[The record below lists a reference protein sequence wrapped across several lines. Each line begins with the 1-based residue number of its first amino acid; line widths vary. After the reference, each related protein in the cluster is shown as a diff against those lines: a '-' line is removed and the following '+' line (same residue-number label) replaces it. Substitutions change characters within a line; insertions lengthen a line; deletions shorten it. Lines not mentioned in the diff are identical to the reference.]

1 MASSE
6 GPAADSSGAAPAERT
21 IQRRSLHKEVIEQL
35 RDMIVEGELA
45 PGEKIDEGLLCRQL
59 GISRTPL
66 REAIKVLASE
76 DLIELRPNRGTRV
89 SEITAEGVAEL
100 FEAVGGI
107 ERIAGEL
114 AAQRMTEANLERLT
128 DLQQRM
134 EALHD
139 AGMRHE
145 YFRLNQEVHNTI
157 VALAGNSVLS
167 TTHGNLMVRVR
178 RARYTAILSQERWDE
193 SVREHAAI
201 LAALAARDSA
211 RAGELIFHHVAKTGA
226 VVREAFDAGS

>member
-6 GPAADSSGAAPAERT
+6 DPAVGTAPAHRT
-21 IQRRSLHKEVIEQL
+21 IQRRSLHKEVIERL
-35 RDMIVEGELA
+35 RDMIVEGELV
-45 PGEKIDEGLLCRQL
+45 PGDKIDEGVLCRQL

-89 SEITAEGVAEL
+89 APITAEGVAEL
-100 FEAVGGI
+100 FEVVAGI

-114 AAQRMTEANLERLT
+114 AAERMTEKDLERLAK
-128 DLQQRM
+128 LQDRM
-134 EALHD
+134 ESLHD
-139 AGMRHE
+139 AGKRHE
-145 YFRLNQEVHNTI
+145 YFGLNQEVHNTI
-157 VALAGNSVLS
+157 VALAGNSVLAA
-167 TTHGNLMVRVR
+167 THGNLMVRVR

-193 SVREHAAI
+193 SVKEHAAI

-211 RAGELIFHHVAKTGA
+211 RAGALIFRHVAKTGE
-226 VVREAFDAGS
+226 VVRESFDAGT

>member
-1 MASSE
+1 MASSDS
-6 GPAADSSGAAPAERT
+6 PAVGTAPAPRAIE
-21 IQRRSLHKEVIEQL
+21 RRSLHKEVIERL
-35 RDMIVEGELA
+35 RDMIVEGELVQ
-45 PGEKIDEGLLCRQL
+45 GEKIDEAMLCRQL

-89 SEITAEGVAEL
+89 APITSEGVAEL
-100 FEAVGGI
+100 FEVVAGI

-114 AAQRMTEANLERLT
+114 AAERMTGKDLERLT
-128 DLQQRM
+128 KLQDRM
-134 EALHD
+134 ESLHD
-139 AGMRHE
+139 AGKRHE
-145 YFRLNQEVHNTI
+145 YFRVNQEIHNMI
-157 VALAGNSVLS
+157 VALAGNSVLVA
-167 TTHGNLMVRVR
+167 THDNLMVRVR

-211 RAGELIFHHVAKTGA
+211 RAGQLIFQHVARTGE
-226 VVREAFDAGS
+226 VVRESFDLGA